1 MHVACMLC
9 SRSCAGIWCCT
20 SLPQE
25 RSSFC
30 KSINIF
36 PISRESSFSLAES
49 PCGVMWGEVATGNI
63 PNLWEGA
70 MKSMKWAEGSRGP
83 AHLGLLFLSSSVYIS
98 YGEKH
103 VLQEEAQQ
111 NYHLLG
117 YLDTQCE
124 NKAGGRNSTS
134 CIRKGMGAE
143 QQLPVVLIMS
153 CKEAALCKIPSYALW
168 QVFQIWLPPRSSNIF
183 MLIAHFNQYQGH
195 TGTTVL
201 LGSSSLQSTNG
212 GKEDGWEKLPQLWL
226 SEKRSMVLF
235 WFLLNTTS
243 VMFSFNK

>member
-1 MHVACMLC
+1 M
-9 SRSCAGIWCCT
+9 
-20 SLPQE
+20 PQE
-25 RSSFC
+25 RSSAC
-30 KSINIF
+30 QSINTF

-49 PCGVMWGEVATGNI
+49 PCGAVWGEVATGNI

-70 MKSMKWAEGSRGP
+70 IENMKWAEGSRGP

-124 NKAGGRNSTS
+124 NKAKGDRNSTS
-134 CIRKGMGAE
+134 CVRKGMGAE

-153 CKEAALCKIPSYALW
+153 CKEAALCKIPPY
-168 QVFQIWLPPRSSNIF
+168 
-183 MLIAHFNQYQGH
+183 
-195 TGTTVL
+195 VL
-201 LGSSSLQSTNG
+201 
-212 GKEDGWEKLPQLWL
+212 
-226 SEKRSMVLF
+226 
-235 WFLLNTTS
+235 
-243 VMFSFNK
+243 